1 MADNKIR
8 DKILKD
14 AKIEADRII
23 AEAREESNKIL
34 SEAKKQVSE
43 IEKETQRIAENAKR
57 KEMERKLAEVR
68 METRRTLLSEKRK
81 TLDAVF
87 EEAKKKLLSLKK
99 DEYINFITN
108 RIKNEKWDGESTL
121 ILSQRDVNRF
131 GENIFDEIL
140 RKLAVGKKIKK
151 EVANFE
157 GGCILKKEKYEFNA
171 TIDTILDNLKE
182 RLETKLA
189 HLLFD

>member
-1 MADNKIR
+1 LADNKIR

-23 AEAREESNKIL
+23 AEAREESDKIL
-34 SEAKKQVSE
+34 SEVKKQVSE
-43 IEKETQRIAENAKR
+43 IE
-57 KEMERKLAEVR
+57 
-68 METRRTLLSEKRK
+68 
-81 TLDAVF
+81 
-87 EEAKKKLLSLKK
+87 
-99 DEYINFITN
+99 
-108 RIKNEKWDGESTL
+108 NEKWDGESTL